1 MMERKILNAA
11 PGMLLTNGKEF
22 GRQILLGEHDSPE
35 NWYEVPEDSV
45 ETLPGARTSIGSV
58 SNYAEEADY
67 LAALR
72 SLGVDV

>member
-1 MMERKILNAA
+1 MERKVLTASE
-11 PGMLLTNGKEF
+11 GMLLTNGKEF

-35 NWYEVPEDSV
+35 NWQEVAEDSV
-45 ETLPGARTSIGSV
+45 DILGGNGTYIGAGPHNAS
-58 SNYAEEADY
+58 EADY